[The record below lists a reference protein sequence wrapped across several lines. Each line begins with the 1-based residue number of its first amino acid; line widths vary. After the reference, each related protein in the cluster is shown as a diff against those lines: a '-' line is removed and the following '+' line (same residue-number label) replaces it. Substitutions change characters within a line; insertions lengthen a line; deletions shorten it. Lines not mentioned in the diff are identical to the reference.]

1 MGTRCSTQMMI
12 DILHARVGV
21 PPNTPNIDT
30 VSWEELGVESL
41 GLTEVCS
48 SLEYQLNITVPQE
61 EAFSTRNIQEF
72 VAFIN
77 SIQA

>member
-30 VSWEELGVESL
+30 VS
-41 GLTEVCS
+41 
-48 SLEYQLNITVPQE
+48 
-61 EAFSTRNIQEF
+61 
-72 VAFIN
+72 
-77 SIQA
+77 

>member
-77 SIQA
+77 AIQA